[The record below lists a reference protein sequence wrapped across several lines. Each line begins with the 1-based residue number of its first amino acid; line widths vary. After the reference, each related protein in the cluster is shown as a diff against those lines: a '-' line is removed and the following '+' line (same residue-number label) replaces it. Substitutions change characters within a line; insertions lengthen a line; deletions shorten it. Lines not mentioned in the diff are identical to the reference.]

1 MNGMEVKNG
10 IIIYGVLHEM
20 VELIDAFCMNFD
32 CSKCSLLKECNKCEM
47 KNETYLCDVMGCF
60 FFVNRGK
67 VTEIKMEEEKK

>member
-1 MNGMEVKNG
+1 M
-10 IIIYGVLHEM
+10 LHEM
-20 VELIDAFCMNFD
+20 VELIDAFCTSFD